1 LTVVVLLRFGF
12 PSILLQI
19 IQAIAGN
26 QLLPELHRDVGIV
39 IAEHH
44 QSGSASEA
52 ARDLIVHRGRFNDQ
66 SDLIEAECRC

>member
-1 LTVVVLLRFGF
+1 VLTVVVFLRFGF

-19 IQAIAGN
+19 VHASSGN

-44 QSGSASEA
+44 QSRPTSEA
-52 ARDLIVHRGRFNDQ
+52 ARDLTVHRGRLNDPRN
-66 SDLIEAECRC
+66 LIEAEC